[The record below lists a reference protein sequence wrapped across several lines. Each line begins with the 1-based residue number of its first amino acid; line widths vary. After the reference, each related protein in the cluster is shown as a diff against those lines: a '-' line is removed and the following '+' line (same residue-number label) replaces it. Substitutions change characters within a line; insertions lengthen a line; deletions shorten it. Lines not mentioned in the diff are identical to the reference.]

1 MARRRNANED
11 EIKLVQEDSDREESP
26 ETNSGI
32 RITVSD
38 VDEDSSGSSTTGTPS
53 RIEEEY
59 HVTPLHLTIRQKLC
73 SRKYKR
79 RCWWLTVAILG
90 TLCILAVSVPLGLWS
105 SRPKEQCRDFEDA
118 PAEEYEEYPFLYFA
132 ESGQLDF
139 CQRGETKLEAT
150 LGINHDYVARQKV
163 DYYLYSSEAILNI
176 TRKDVNCLRIE
187 WDGIS
192 TEGTPLKDCYK
203 LGDANWYGAYELY
216 NQQWTFNES
225 FGESMDMNPFLPHDY
240 LSDNNRNAFGP
251 VLHPLW
257 LTSTGVGILVDKDVE
272 LHVTIDNEYDTR
284 DDYRREL
291 CIQALPFEVECN
303 PRSSSKIPLHY
314 TLCIFD
320 TIAETAQNFLENYI
334 QHPTGTP
341 SPEVFR
347 EPIWSTWAEY
357 KTEIDES
364 KLEDFY
370 KSIRDH
376 NFPISQL
383 EIDDGYSAEY
393 GDLSFDDNKFP
404 NGLND
409 LASQVNLTAWVH
421 PFVNIPATDF
431 SKALGGHYFLPGYA
445 GHSVS
450 LVRWWH
456 DYGAVINYVDAATAD
471 WQWNRLETF
480 RTQYGLVSF
489 KFDAGEVT
497 YLPKCVYIE
506 NVTHP
511 VMFAEAYARFVGAL
525 SDSVSSRAEVRVG
538 YFTQDLPIFVRMLDR
553 NSTWELSY
561 HGLQSVVTA
570 ALSFGIAGYSFVLPD
585 MIGGNDSPDSRLF
598 MRWVQLNAFLP
609 VMQFSVVPWRYN
621 DDEVVDCAW
630 RMVELHG
637 RLHDEVFESLTN
649 ESIEHGYP
657 IIRPI
662 WWLVSTND
670 NVPPGDPVFTIN
682 DQFLI
687 GENIMAAP
695 ILTERT
701 DRLVYFPPGT
711 SWLAEMPAIYNDGT
725 QFEGGATHNF
735 TVPLTDTLYFRRS
748 QSLVPPSPVP

>member
-1 MARRRNANED
+1 MARRRNTNED
-11 EIKLVQEDSDREESP
+11 EIRLVQEEDSDREDSP

-38 VDEDSSGSSTTGTPS
+38 VDEDSSGSSIPS
-53 RIEEEY
+53 RIEEEF

-79 RCWWLTVAILG
+79 RCWFLTVAILG

-150 LGINHDYVARQKV
+150 LGTNHDYLARLKV
-163 DYYLYSSEAILNI
+163 DLYQYSSEAILNI
-176 TRKDVNCLRIE
+176 TRKDRNCLRIE

-192 TEGTPLKDCYK
+192 TKDAPLKDCYK

-216 NQQWTFNES
+216 DQQWAFNES
-225 FGESMDMNPFLPHDY
+225 FGETMEMNPFLPHDY
-240 LSDNNRNAFGP
+240 LSDANRNAFGP

-257 LTSTGVGILVDKDVE
+257 LTSTGVGILVDKNVE
-272 LHVTIDNEYDTR
+272 LHVTIDNSYGTH
-284 DDYRREL
+284 DDYHREL

-303 PRSSSKIPLHY
+303 PRSSSNIPLHY

-320 TIAETAQNFLENYI
+320 TITETAKNFMEDYI
-334 QHPTGTP
+334 QHPTATP
-341 SPEVFR
+341 SPDVFR
-347 EPIWSTWAEY
+347 DPIWSTWAEY
-357 KTEIDES
+357 QTEIDKS
-364 KLEDFY
+364 TLEDFH

-383 EIDDGYSAEY
+383 EIDDGYSTEY
-393 GDLSFDDNKFP
+393 GELSFDGNKFP
-404 NGLND
+404 DGLSD

-421 PFVNIPATDF
+421 PFVDITADVFETTRDSN
-431 SKALGGHYFLPGYA
+431 YFLPGYA

-450 LVRWWH
+450 LVKWWH
-456 DYGAVINYVDAATAD
+456 EYGAVINYVDAETAE
-471 WQWNRLETF
+471 WQGGRLETF
-480 RTQYGLVSF
+480 RTNNNLVSF

-497 YLPKCVYIE
+497 YLPKCVYIN

-511 VMFAEAYARFVGAL
+511 AMFAEAYARFVGATTYA
-525 SDSVSSRAEVRVG
+525 SRAEVRIG
-538 YFTQDLPIFVRMLDR
+538 YFTQDLPIFVRLLDR

-570 ALSFGIAGYSFVLPD
+570 ALTFGIAGYSFVLPD
-585 MIGGNDSPDSRLF
+585 MIGGNGPDEPDSQLF
-598 MRWVQLNAFLP
+598 VRWAQLNAFLP
-609 VMQFSVVPWRYN
+609 VMQFSIVPWRYSS
-621 DDEVVDCAW
+621 EVVGFVR
-630 RMVELHG
+630 RMVELH
-637 RLHDEVFESLTN
+637 RNLTDEILNLTAKSM
-649 ESIEHGYP
+649 ECGYP
-657 IIRPI
+657 VIRPI
-662 WWLVSTND
+662 WWLVAPND
-670 NVPPGDPVFTIN
+670 VPPPGDPVFTVN

-695 ILTERT
+695 ILTDGMERQ
-701 DRLVYFPPGT
+701 VYFPPGPDT
-711 SWLAEMPAIYNDGT
+711 WIAVLPANYNNGT
-725 QFEGGATHNF
+725 VFNGGETYSF
-735 TVPLTDTLYFRRS
+735 TVPLKDTLYFRKVRS
-748 QSLVPPSPVP
+748 TSSKCK